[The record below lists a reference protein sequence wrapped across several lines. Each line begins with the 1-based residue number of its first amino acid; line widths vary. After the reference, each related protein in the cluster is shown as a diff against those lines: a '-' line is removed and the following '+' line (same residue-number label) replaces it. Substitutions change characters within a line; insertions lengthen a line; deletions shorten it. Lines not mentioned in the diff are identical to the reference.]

1 MGKLLGFM
9 IRDRLVFLRECVRQ
23 FRDTGSMFPSSRWV
37 AKELTEPIRSPF
49 INKSDINKSKIV
61 EPNRSPLHILEA
73 GAGTGPV
80 TVEILRLLGPNDKLC
95 ICEINPS
102 LMQMLKTR
110 LQKKKEFH
118 LHKDHITFFEGP
130 VQQMSDNL
138 KFDVI
143 ICSIPFF
150 NLPIE
155 LVQDIF
161 TKFEELSS
169 KSCTLTFFSYLGVRY
184 FAELTPV
191 SELKERAR
199 AVSRFFKS
207 LSHLHNVQKKIIWLN
222 FTPIVA
228 YKVEIRGSKLKR

>member
-1 MGKLLGFM
+1 M

-37 AKELTEPIRSPF
+37 ARELTEPIRTPHSHSAELG
-49 INKSDINKSKIV
+49 KSG
-61 EPNRSPLHILEA
+61 RGPLNILEA

-80 TVEILRLLGPNDKLC
+80 TVEILRLLHAQDKLC

-110 LQKKKEFH
+110 LQKKHDFH
-118 LHKDHITFFEGP
+118 THQDRITFFEGP
-130 VQQMSDNL
+130 VQEMSNDQ

-161 TKFEELSS
+161 AKFEELSS

-191 SELKERAR
+191 SELKQRAR

-207 LSHLHNVQKKIIWLN
+207 LSHHHKVQKKIIWLN

-228 YKVEIRGSKLKR
+228 YKVEITR